1 MGPKDRGTCVDAG
14 ALSQRTKGTM
24 GMKRLLMHTAHPI
37 LREQLVNCKL
47 THISPCSHIFCILL
61 LALELISAS
70 VLFYACPYA
79 WPRLLNQEREWVS
92 IHQMTLENNQIE
104 GLTLFPLSSSHQ
116 LSLTSQYQKNELATA
131 WAFSIPHLQR
141 QRALALLTT
150 RKKFHTTTFGLL
162 NETNSSPHSPKAS
175 WFCTKGSFSIQY
187 VFLQQNYLNC
197 CQN

>member
-116 LSLTSQYQKNELATA
+116 FRIL
-131 WAFSIPHLQR
+131 I
-141 QRALALLTT
+141 LTT
-150 RKKFHTTTFGLL
+150 VEIILL
-162 NETNSSPHSPKAS
+162 QENILDWEAS
-175 WFCTKGSFSIQY
+175 LCAKSGSFWAMGRRVGLI
-187 VFLQQNYLNC
+187 
-197 CQN
+197 